1 VKSEDQEEELLSS
14 VFVSGVGRKGKSEKL
29 LVGTGSGVL
38 TVWEKGMWEDQQ
50 GRVIVDGV
58 GKESVDALTLVPGGQ
73 GMVAVGMG
81 DGRVKFVKVGGNQ
94 VVGECRHDEVEG
106 VVGLGFEVGGRMVS
120 GGGGVVKVWQESA
133 EYEDEDEAEGELDGV
148 GSKRGLEGSDED
160 EDDESG
166 SSDEEEKARKKRR
179 NRKKRKMGGEKGK
192 HGGKAVMTFTGID

>member
-1 VKSEDQEEELLSS
+1 M
-14 VFVSGVGRKGKSEKL
+14 FVAGVGKKGKSGKL

-58 GKESVDALTLVPGGQ
+58 GKESVDALTLVPGEQ

-94 VVGECRHDEVEG
+94 VVGECPHDEVEG

-120 GGGGVVKVWQESA
+120 GGGGVVKVWQESV
-133 EYEDEDEAEGELDGV
+133 EYEDEDDEGDGV
-148 GSKRGLEGSDED
+148 RRKRGLEDSDED
-160 EDDESG
+160 ENDEDDSESI
-166 SSDEEEKARKKRR
+166 EEEERVRMK
-179 NRKKRKMGGEKGK
+179 RKKRKRGGEKGK
-192 HGGKAVMTFTGID
+192 SGGKAVMAFTGID